1 MKTPYS
7 KTMDKNNPLAS
18 HPDPYWERN
27 DFLSLNGLWDFE
39 INKKQDLPAKYTE
52 KILVPFAVETPLSG
66 ILRHVEKT
74 NYLHY
79 RKVISIDDKYVGK
92 VGLLR
97 FMAVDQECDVFI
109 DGEKKLS
116 HKGGY
121 SSFTLCIYPLK
132 KEFVLEVSVHDDTS
146 SPIYARGK
154 QSNEVKGIWY
164 TPTSGIW
171 QEVYLEF
178 LPSLDYLE
186 SCSIQGDFD
195 GKKLIFDGKI
205 HGKFAKYKIAVFF
218 KNKLVGETFFDPS
231 LHAEIDLSCSFH
243 PWSNKEAN
251 LYKITFSS
259 ESGDE
264 ISSHYG
270 IRKIERR
277 KVNGFDYLFL
287 NNEPLYLSSLL
298 DQGYYPDGGLTPPS
312 IDAMRGDILLAKKC
326 GFNSLRKHIKIEP
339 RRWYY
344 LCDQEGIL
352 VIQDFVNGGAQY
364 SKLLINLAPFLPLKI
379 SDKNPLLGRINQE
392 SKNQF
397 LREMEE
403 TVHELGNIPSIC
415 IWTLFNEGWG
425 QFDTKECYARLQE
438 LDSSRLIDA
447 TSGWYDKKIGDFH
460 SRHIYFRP
468 VHLINHKKRLMSLSE
483 FGGYVAYVKNH
494 SWSEKSFGYKNYSS
508 LEDLNDG
515 LAHLFEKE
523 VRRGIKHARLCLSV
537 YTQLTDVEE
546 EINGLITYDREVIK
560 VDVERLHK
568 INEELYEEYQN
579 IYQKDKEREKN

>member
-1 MKTPYS
+1 MTKEKGVP
-7 KTMDKNNPLAS
+7 N
-18 HPDPYWERN
+18 E
-27 DFLSLNGLWDFE
+27 
-39 INKKQDLPAKYTE
+39 YTE

-66 ILRHVEKT
+66 IQRRVEKT
-74 NYLHY
+74 DYLHY
-79 RKVISIDDKYVGK
+79 RKVVSVDDEYVGK

-97 FMAVDQECDVFI
+97 FMAVDQECNVYI
-109 DGEKKLS
+109 DGEKKLT

-121 SSFTLCIYPLK
+121 SSFSLCIYPLK
-132 KEFVLEVSVHDDTS
+132 KEFILEVCVHDDTS
-146 SPIYARGK
+146 SPVYARGK
-154 QSNEVKGIWY
+154 QSNEAKGIWY

-178 LPSLDYLE
+178 LTSLDYLE

-195 GKKLIFDGKI
+195 GKKLIFNGKM
-205 HGKFAKYKIAVFF
+205 HGNFAKYKIAVFF
-218 KNKLVGETFFDPS
+218 KDELVGETYFDTS
-231 LHAEIDLSCSFH
+231 VHAEIDISSSFH
-243 PWSNKEAN
+243 PWSMKEAN
-251 LYKITFSS
+251 LYKIIFSS
-259 ESGDE
+259 DNGDV
-264 ISSHYG
+264 ISSSYG

-312 IDAMRGDILLAKKC
+312 VDAMRGDILLAKRC

-352 VIQDFVNGGAQY
+352 VIQDFVNGGAKY

-379 SDKNPLLGRINQE
+379 SDQNPILGRINEE
-392 SKNQF
+392 SKKQF
-397 LREMEE
+397 LQEMKD
-403 TVHELGNIPSIC
+403 TVYELGNIPSIC

-425 QFDTKECYARLQE
+425 QFDTKKCYARLQE

-483 FGGYVAYVKNH
+483 FGGYVAYAKNH

-546 EINGLITYDREVIK
+546 EVNGLITYDREVIK

>member
-7 KTMDKNNPLAS
+7 DSMDKNHPLAA
-18 HPDPYWERN
+18 HPDPYWERM
-27 DFLSLNGLWDFE
+27 DFLSLNGLWDFQITKE
-39 INKKQDLPAKYTE
+39 KDNPDEYTE
-52 KILVPFAVETPLSG
+52 KILVPFSPETPLSG
-66 ILRHVEKT
+66 IQRHIGKT
-74 NYLHY
+74 DYLHY
-79 RKVISIDDKYVGK
+79 RKVVSIDDKYVGK

-97 FMAVDQECDVFI
+97 FMAVDQECDVYI

-121 SSFTLCIYPLK
+121 SSFSLCVCPLK

-146 SPIYARGK
+146 SSVFARGK
-154 QSNEVKGIWY
+154 QSNEAKGIWY
-164 TPTSGIW
+164 TPTSGIY

-178 LPSLDYLE
+178 LDSLNYLE
-186 SCSIQGDFD
+186 SCSIHGDFD
-195 GKKLIFDGKI
+195 RKKLIFDGKM
-205 HGKFAKYKIAVFF
+205 HGNFFPYKISVFF
-218 KNKLVGETFFDPS
+218 KDKLVGESFFDSS
-231 LHAEIDLSCSFH
+231 LHAEIDLSSSFH

-251 LYKITFSS
+251 LYKILFTSKN
-259 ESGDE
+259 GDE

-277 KVNGFDYLFL
+277 KVNGFYYLFL
-287 NNEPLYLSSLL
+287 NNEPLYLSGLL

-326 GFNSLRKHIKIEP
+326 GFNSLRKHIKIEL

-344 LCDQEGIL
+344 LCDQEGII
-352 VIQDFVNGGAQY
+352 VIQDFVNGGAKY
-364 SKLLINLAPFLPLKI
+364 SELLINLAPFLPLKI
-379 SDKNPLLGRINQE
+379 SDKNPILGRRSQE
-392 SKNQF
+392 SKDQF

-403 TVHELGNIPSIC
+403 TVHDLGNIPSIC

-425 QFDTKECYARLQE
+425 QFDTKKCYALLQE

-468 VHLINHKKRLMSLSE
+468 VHLFNHKKRLMSLSE

-494 SWSEKSFGYKNYSS
+494 SWSRKSFGYKNYST
-508 LEDLNDG
+508 LENLNEG
-515 LAHLFEKE
+515 LAHLFKKE
-523 VRRGIKHARLCLSV
+523 VRRAIKHARLCLSV

-546 EINGLITYDREVIK
+546 EVNGLITYDREVVK
-560 VDVERLHK
+560 VDTDRLRK
-568 INEELYEEYQN
+568 INDELYEEYQS
-579 IYQKDKEREKN
+579 IYQKDKKSEKN